1 VRRTIR
7 ERYLNK
13 ADEQMKAMQDFV
25 GIRKGRS
32 ETQDAVEYVRR
43 LRAGNR
49 LDRLYKK

>member
-1 VRRTIR
+1 VRRIIR

-25 GIRKGRS
+25 GIRNERS
-32 ETQDAVEYVRR
+32 ERLAAAEYVRR

-49 LDRLYKK
+49 LDRLNKR